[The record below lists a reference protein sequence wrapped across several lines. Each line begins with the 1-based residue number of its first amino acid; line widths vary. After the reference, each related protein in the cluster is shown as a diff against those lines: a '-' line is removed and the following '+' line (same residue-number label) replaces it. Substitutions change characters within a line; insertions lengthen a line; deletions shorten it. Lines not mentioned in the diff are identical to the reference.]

1 MLHANHRRIPAFT
14 LLILFLL
21 PPGLF
26 AQDSS
31 ASTSRLIIPDGTAIH
46 LRLTKTVSSAHA
58 RVGDPLDFVV
68 EKDVNVRDFTVIR
81 AGSTARGSV
90 IGVRGKRLL
99 GIGGKVVFKL
109 DSVELVTGTTVG
121 LRAHKEVKGSSHTWR
136 MVAEMV
142 VTGLFYLPAAPIF
155 LLSRGGNSTVL
166 SSTEITAQI
175 NGEASLLAADLP
187 RAAESASGVN
197 DAMENLPPRVFDGEG
212 REGDMVNLIFIA
224 QDGDL
229 RGAFERGGWVKTD
242 EWKPV
247 MAWHLLSQRT
257 HDAKLPMAR
266 FYMFGRVQDYSYA
279 LPDPAAIMSR
289 RHHLRIWK
297 TEYTLDG
304 NPIWA
309 GAASRD
315 VAIEIGK
322 RGHLINHAI
331 DPYVDAERDFIG
343 TNLTE
348 TSLVHRQEYLHCM
361 EPVFQAQT
369 ASGEAY
375 YSDSRILLLDLH
387 EASPSPAGL
396 TGAASGLARSISTLV
411 PTSEEDSDDGLISPR

>member
-1 MLHANHRRIPAFT
+1 
-14 LLILFLL
+14 
-21 PPGLF
+21 
-26 AQDSS
+26 
-31 ASTSRLIIPDGTAIH
+31 
-46 LRLTKTVSSAHA
+46 
-58 RVGDPLDFVV
+58 
-68 EKDVNVRDFTVIR
+68 IR

-224 QDGDL
+224 QDDDL

-304 NPIWA
+304 DPIWA
-309 GAASRD
+309 GAASHD

-331 DPYVDAERDFIG
+331 DPYVDTERDFIG

-348 TSLVHRQEYLHCM
+348 TSLVHHQEYLHCM

-387 EASPSPAGL
+387 EG
-396 TGAASGLARSISTLV
+396 ISTQPGVSGQSTASVRAISL
-411 PTSEEDSDDGLISPR
+411 PIGTQAESFQSSLTSPF